1 MKLPARALK
10 PAAILLAAAIWLPT
24 LHLLYRPGDEALPD
38 QVRLP
43 PDGAR
48 LARRQLA
55 LWNDEALRAEE
66 LRRMRRHNAEWDF
79 MGRTFLALAL
89 ANLGLREPARK
100 PEALAA
106 IDRIVEET
114 LRLERAHGFAHFTL
128 PYARRGSFVLQPP
141 RSVFVDGEIALM
153 LGARRLLAERED
165 HRRLLAERES
175 LIADRMRRGP
185 VLSAESYPDEC
196 WTFCNTVALAALR
209 IADRLEGRD
218 RHGPLLR
225 DWVATARRRLLDRP
239 TGLLISSYAWDGRP
253 KDGPEGSSIWMAAHM
268 LQLVDRS
275 FAEEQYLR
283 ARRELVR
290 SVLGFGFAR
299 EWPASWQGPRDI
311 DSGPVIPL
319 LEASPSSSGLGL
331 MAAAAFADR
340 RGVRALLTSL
350 RYAAFP
356 ARRQGGLSYLG
367 ANGVGEAV
375 ILYAMTLG
383 PLWREVERRRAR

>member
-1 MKLPARALK
+1 MPRSRFLLK
-10 PAAILLAAAIWLPT
+10 PGAILVAAAIWLPV
-24 LHLLYRPGDEALPD
+24 LHLLYRPGDPDLPD
-38 QVRLP
+38 RAGLP
-43 PDGAR
+43 PEGAA

-55 LWNDEALRAEE
+55 LWNDVALRAEE

-79 MGRTFLALAL
+79 MGRTFLVLSL

-100 PEALAA
+100 PESLAA
-106 IDRIVEET
+106 IDRILEET
-114 LRLERAHGFAHFTL
+114 LRLEREQGFAHFTL
-128 PYARRGSFVLQPP
+128 PYVRRGPFLMQPP

-153 LGARRLLAERED
+153 LGARRLLAEREE
-165 HRRLLAERES
+165 HRRLLTERAR
-175 LIADRMRRGP
+175 LIAERMRRGP

-209 IADRLEGRD
+209 IADALEGSD
-218 RHGPLLR
+218 QHGELRR
-225 DWVATARRRLLDRP
+225 DWVATARRRLLHAP
-239 TGLLISSYAWDGRP
+239 SGLLISSYAVDGRP

-268 LQLVDRS
+268 LQLVDRG
-275 FAEEQYLR
+275 FAEDQYLR
-283 ARRELVR
+283 ARKELVR
-290 SVLGFGFAR
+290 SLLGFGYAL

-311 DSGPVIPL
+311 DSGPVVPL

-331 MAAAAFADR
+331 MAAAAFDDAR
-340 RGVRALLTSL
+340 STRALLTTL
-350 RYAAFP
+350 RYAGFP

-383 PLWREVERRRAR
+383 PLWREVERRSAR